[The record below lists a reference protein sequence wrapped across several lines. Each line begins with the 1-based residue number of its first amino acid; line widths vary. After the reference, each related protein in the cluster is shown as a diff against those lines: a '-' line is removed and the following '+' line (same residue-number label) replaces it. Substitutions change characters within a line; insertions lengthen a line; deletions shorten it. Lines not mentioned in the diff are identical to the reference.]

1 MATVPRT
8 TKIKIPTLAAKN
20 AARMGHPR
28 VPVRAPEP
36 GRFGVYG
43 GRYVPETLMAA
54 LDELDREYQ
63 KAKRDRKFQ
72 QRLDELLRTY
82 AGRPTPL
89 FFARRLTQKLGGAK
103 IYLKREDLLHT
114 GAHKIN
120 NCLGQALLVE
130 RMGKHRVIAETG
142 AGQHGVATATVC
154 ALLGFECVVY
164 MGTEDM
170 RRQELNVFRM
180 RLLGAEVRG
189 VESGSRTLK
198 DAINEAMRD
207 WVTNVRTTHYL
218 LGSVL
223 GAHPYPTMV
232 RDFHRVIGR
241 EARAQILKAEGKLP
255 AAIIACVGG
264 GSNSIGI
271 FYDFIKDRKVQL
283 IGVEAGGRGEKLGDH
298 AARFRGGLP
307 GVLQGTYSYVLQ
319 DSAGQIATTHSVSAG
334 LDYPSIGPEHA
345 ALRDAGRAEYVP
357 ASDAEA
363 LEATTLLARTT
374 LSYASDPE
382 VDSAIVLQ
390 NASTQF
396 ADGAEFGM
404 GAEIGISTGRL
415 PPRGPVGAEQLVSY
429 KYIVRGNGQV
439 RT

>member
-1 MATVPRT
+1 LESVS
-8 TKIKIPTLAAKN
+8 LASK
-20 AARMGHPR
+20 
-28 VPVRAPEP
+28 V
-36 GRFGVYG
+36 GRFGPYG

-54 LDELDREYQ
+54 LQELEFEYER
-63 KAKRDRKFQ
+63 AKSDPAFQ
-72 QRLDELLRTY
+72 LELDELLQKF

-89 FFARRLTQKLGGAK
+89 FFARRLTDQLGGAR

-120 NCLGQALLVE
+120 NALGQAVLAR
-130 RMGKHRVIAETG
+130 RMGKKRIIAETG

-154 ALLGFECVVY
+154 ALFGMECVVY

-189 VESGSRTLK
+189 VESGQRTLK

-232 RDFHRVIGR
+232 RDFHRCISI
-241 EARAQILKAEGKLP
+241 EARAQILADAGRLP
-255 AAIIACVGG
+255 DAVIACVGG
-264 GSNSIGI
+264 GSNAIGA
-271 FYDFIKDRKVQL
+271 FYEFINDKQVKL
-283 IGVEAGGRGEKLGDH
+283 IGVEAGGRSKKLGDH
-298 AARFRGGLP
+298 AARFEGGVP

-319 DSAGQIATTHSVSAG
+319 DDAGQIALTHSISAG

-345 ALRDAGRAEYVP
+345 ELRDTGRAEYVS
-357 ASDAEA
+357 ASDGEA
-363 LEATTLLARTT
+363 LEATTHLARTEGIIPA
-374 LSYASDPE
+374 LE
-382 VDSAIVLQ
+382 SAHAIAECLKRAPKMSKNQIVMV
-390 NASTQF
+390 NISGRG
-396 ADGAEFGM
+396 DKD
-404 GAEIGISTGRL
+404 IGILRENLKEIAG
-415 PPRGPVGAEQLVSY
+415 
-429 KYIVRGNGQV
+429 
-439 RT
+439 